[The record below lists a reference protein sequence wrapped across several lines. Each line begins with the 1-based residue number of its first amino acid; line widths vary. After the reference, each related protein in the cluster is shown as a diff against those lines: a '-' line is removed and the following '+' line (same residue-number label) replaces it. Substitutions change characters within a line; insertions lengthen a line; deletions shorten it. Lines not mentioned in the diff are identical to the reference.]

1 MLTGGKGVHVVAP
14 LTPNAAWPAVKDFTH
29 RFALALEQSEPER
42 FVANM
47 SKAKRVGRIFV
58 DYLRNQRGATAI
70 LPYAARARPH
80 APVAAPVSWEEL
92 KDLDTA
98 ARFTVL
104 DGGELIE
111 RANSRALKGWGV
123 AEQVLPD
130 F

>member
-1 MLTGGKGVHVVAP
+1 VHVIAP
-14 LTPNAAWPAVKDFTH
+14 LTPHAAWPAVKDFTH
-29 RFALALEQSEPER
+29 RFAVALEQSEPER

-98 ARFTVL
+98 GRWTVL
-104 DGGELIE
+104 DGAELVE
-111 RANSRALKGWGV
+111 RANARALKGWGV
-123 AEQVLPD
+123 AEQALPD